1 MERLRFLNNQWLAFA
16 TVLILNA
23 VIALLIAVTLGR
35 RLPTPGR
42 NAMIWMLIGLA
53 IWAFCYA
60 MITLSI
66 SLEAKRFWLKLENI
80 GVLTVPVF
88 WFFFTVQ
95 YTRLDKWLN
104 KYTGAFFFIIPCLS
118 LILLFFGNWFHIYY
132 SSALPISE
140 SGGPLI
146 IERGPWYLVALVH
159 SYLLNLTGM
168 GLLIWQFI
176 EYRNIYREQMA
187 ILVGA
192 ILIPLLTNIFYQ
204 VASGTS
210 SSLSVPIDLTP
221 ISFTV
226 TAFLISAGVFGLRLF
241 DLMPIARHIVLEYIP
256 EMVVVVDA
264 HDRVLDANKAAQEW
278 LGKTL
283 DEIVGKDPM
292 EVFHRWPQLIN
303 RFLISNETH
312 EEIQIPGDPP
322 RTLELN
328 VSALYN
334 RFNVLE
340 GRLIVAHDVTDR
352 KWLENDLIYANE
364 ALTRQL
370 EEIEQLRDELEQQ
383 AIKDPLTDVYNR
395 RYMVE
400 FLDNEIARAEREK
413 TAVSIVMMD
422 LDNFKQFNDNYGHK
436 CGDVILQAFAN
447 FLVEHTRRGDVV
459 CRFGGEEFVIL
470 MPNTPHLIGYERAE
484 TWRQD
489 FSETA
494 IAYEGMKFS
503 TTFSAGVATFPQ
515 HGHTGD
521 LILQAA
527 DKALYRSKDSGKNR
541 VTAYLSSKEINDAT
555 DF

>member
-1 MERLRFLNNQWLAFA
+1 MNNQWLAFA
-16 TVLILNA
+16 TVLVLNA
-23 VIALLIAVTLGR
+23 VVALLIAVLLSR

-42 NAMIWMLIGLA
+42 TAMIWMLIGLA

-60 MITLSI
+60 MITLSA

-80 GVLTVPVF
+80 GILTVPVF
-88 WFFFTVQ
+88 WFFFTMQ

-104 KYTGAFFFIIPCLS
+104 KFTAALFFIIPVVS
-118 LILLFFGNWFHIYY
+118 WALLFSENWFHFYY

-140 SGGPLI
+140 SGGPLV

-176 EYRNIYREQMA
+176 EYRNIYREQIA

-192 ILIPLLTNIFYQ
+192 ILIPLVTNIFYQ
-204 VASGTS
+204 VASGLTS
-210 SSLSVPIDLTP
+210 SPSVPIDLTP

-241 DLMPIARHIVLEYIP
+241 DLMPIARHVVIEYIP

-264 HDRVLDANKAAQEW
+264 HDRVLDANQTAQEW

-283 DEIVGKDPM
+283 DEIVGRDPM
-292 EVFHRWPQLIN
+292 EVFHGWPQLIN
-303 RFLISNETH
+303 RFLTSNETH

-340 GRLIVAHDVTDR
+340 GRIIVAHDITEH
-352 KWLENDLIYANE
+352 KWLENDMKYANE

-370 EEIEQLRDELEQQ
+370 EEIEILRDELEQQ
-383 AIKDPLTDVYNR
+383 AIRDPLTDVYNR

-400 FLDNEIARAEREK
+400 FLDNEIARAERENIS
-413 TAVSIVMMD
+413 VSIVMMD

-447 FLVEHTRRGDVV
+447 FLIEHTRRGDVI
-459 CRFGGEEFVIL
+459 CRYGGEEFVIL
-470 MPNTPHLIGYERAE
+470 MPNTTHQIGYERAE
-484 TWRQD
+484 AWRQD

-494 IAYEGMKFS
+494 IDYEGMKFS

-515 HGHTGD
+515 HGQTGD

-527 DKALYRSKDSGKNR
+527 DKALYRSKDGGRNR
-541 VTAYLSSKEINDAT
+541 VTRYEVV
-555 DF
+555 